1 MKSNFFMILAFL
13 VATALPQIV
22 KANTTDINEC
32 LSAMKT
38 HWLNKSAAQLF
49 KGQTRTETE
58 CNVSMELTDTSLS
71 VQAAGSPHVV
81 AFILKETDEQS
92 SRTLQTCKVD
102 KEKIHFVF
110 EEKSINDSEK
120 RERVQMTLL
129 RRHGNGLSM
138 ILNKREN
145 KVFRPLQQTSLICH
159 LN

>member
-1 MKSNFFMILAFL
+1 MKSKFFMILAFL
-13 VATALPQIV
+13 VATALPQTV

-32 LSAMKT
+32 LRAMKT
-38 HWLNKSAAQLF
+38 HWLNKSAVQHF

-58 CNVSMELTDTSLS
+58 CNVSMELTDSTLS

-81 AFILKETDEQS
+81 SFLLKETDELS

-129 RRHGNGLSM
+129 RRHGNGLSL